1 MTPLRSLL
9 RSVRRRLGLDV
20 PPFYRRYPPRF
31 PVSVI
36 DFRISIDHAARFCYF
51 RIPKAANTT
60 IIARLYMEQNGL
72 REVDP
77 SRLPDIKL
85 NGYTRPSRLS
95 RAEVD
100 RVMSSYFRFTFVRN
114 PYVRVLSAYF
124 DKIAG
129 RDERRQNMVRNALG
143 RPDGSSISF
152 TDFLDYLEHCG
163 GLGADPHWAPQAH
176 VITVDARSLDFVGKV
191 ERLAADLD
199 HVLTRLFGKACGD
212 PGDFTENRTG
222 AAERLGL
229 LDQAASRRI
238 HRLYEEDF
246 DTFRYASDP
255 ARAGDLGE
263 RWPC

>member
-1 MTPLRSLL
+1 HRDAHRHRAGPAGACPGPDPRVRGEPRGPAGERGAGAARGGARAARRHLGGGGASVMTPLRSLL

-100 RVMSSYFRFTFVRN
+100 RVMSSYFTSTF
-114 PYVRVLSAYF
+114 
-124 DKIAG
+124 
-129 RDERRQNMVRNALG
+129 
-143 RPDGSSISF
+143 
-152 TDFLDYLEHCG
+152 
-163 GLGADPHWAPQAH
+163 
-176 VITVDARSLDFVGKV
+176 
-191 ERLAADLD
+191 
-199 HVLTRLFGKACGD
+199 
-212 PGDFTENRTG
+212 
-222 AAERLGL
+222 
-229 LDQAASRRI
+229 
-238 HRLYEEDF
+238 
-246 DTFRYASDP
+246 
-255 ARAGDLGE
+255 
-263 RWPC
+263 